1 MSDPPQGIKKQP
13 TVRFSQEL
21 DRNEIAN
28 QTRSVLAGAGSRDR
42 PPASRWARRGIF
54 TRQLTD
60 YADTDIPLKEQP
72 SQRERR
78 ISHSASATE
87 EIVPDVRNISSAASI
102 LSDKE
107 HKRERK
113 GKRNSA
119 SLKTNAALPFYSQY
133 ASKYSRSPALA
144 RVKQSTRRF
153 YHWVLQ
159 IKHYHAD
166 PLGRNLLL
174 DTRSNEPLLE
184 RQTQKPYINNAITS
198 SRYTLYNFLP
208 RQLAFQFS
216 KIANCYFLGV
226 SIMQMIPGLS
236 TTGTYTTIIPLAFFI
251 ILSMAREGYDDF
263 RRHRMDQAENNKSVQ
278 VYRAG
283 QADPWTT
290 IKWWQIR
297 VGDVVRLKKND
308 WIPADLVLL
317 HSQGQNGV
325 AYIETAALDG
335 ETNLKSKRAITK
347 IAEQTAT
354 LDLLAG
360 FQATLHSESPNQ
372 DLYNYEGTIEMGEEK
387 FPITS
392 EQIIYRGSIMRN
404 TSEAWAAVVFTGEET
419 KIRMNAS
426 KNVRTKKP
434 SIQAVVNKIV
444 AMIVLFVI
452 GLAVFCTVGY
462 YIWHN
467 KTEKHLWYLAS
478 ARQLTFV
485 QIFVSFI
492 ILYNTMV
499 PLSLYVSLE
508 IVKLIQQILLQA
520 DIDMYHE
527 QSDTPAVARTSTINE
542 ELGQVSYV
550 FTDKTGTL
558 TDNEMVFRK
567 ISVAGHAWLHDLDL
581 QRSRA
586 QERPFLLHKLRKG
599 KKATKRDQ
607 HLGSFSQRSNSIH
620 VAEAA
625 ASQHVPRRSLGNA
638 MGRRSTSS
646 WHRPSTAA
654 PTGLASSPLRSTH
667 DMLDYIRTHPH
678 TVFARRARLFLLSI
692 ALCHTALPEYEQ
704 DETIPKFSAA
714 SPDELALVNAAM
726 EMGYMVVDRSA
737 QKITLHTHPAGLD
750 DQPVEEVYIVHDI
763 IEFSSARKRMSCIV
777 EMPDGRYCL
786 FCKGADSFLMERM
799 RMRELA
805 KRKWLEVEKQAQDRQ
820 SMEAER
826 ARKSL
831 ARPSVA
837 LSRPSVSGNRLEV
850 IRDLDAFLDRA
861 RESVTLDEGGIAGP
875 SGSYGG
881 RSSFHLARHSMA
893 YGEPKS
899 PLQRSGEDT
908 IDDLLV
914 RNESAVF
921 EQTFKH
927 LHDFAGEGLRVLLY
941 GHRFMTADEYRSWK
955 KVYAE
960 AQTSFENR
968 QGKMEQA
975 AELIEVDLDLTGATA
990 IEDKLQDGVPQT
1002 IDKLRRAGIKIW
1014 MLTGDKRETAINIG
1028 HSCGLIKDYSTT
1040 IILDKDD
1047 PEMAGIMAT
1056 RVLEIIDETIVH
1068 SVVVVDGSTLAFIEE
1083 DLSLRTLFL
1092 DLGVKANSVICCRA
1106 SPAQKALLV
1115 RHVRKEVKAS
1125 ITLAIGDGA
1134 NDIAMIREAH
1144 VGIGIAGKE
1153 GLQAARTSDYSIAQ
1167 FRFLLKLLLCH
1178 GRWNY
1183 IRISKYIL
1191 CTFYKEMLLF
1201 MTQAIYQRFV
1211 GYTGTSLHESWSLTL
1226 FNTLFTSLAVIGIG
1240 AFERDLSSA
1249 TLLAVPE
1256 LYATSRLGRAFG
1268 MKKFVGWM
1276 VLVASQAVIVYYL
1289 AYYAY
1294 AYWVTPDLYPFGNMV
1309 FTACVAII
1317 NVKCLFLEMHVW
1329 SILNYAF
1336 FFISYGGW
1344 WVWTLAQ
1351 SLIFSHQAIYFVKDA
1366 IRLHFGRQL
1375 SWWAG
1380 LFLVTA
1386 IPLLIDVALQALR
1399 SAFMPTEE
1407 DIFRELQQDAAGKA
1421 RLEEEAAMELQNG
1434 WIEGILNNR
1443 NKSVQDQEQED
1454 DDGGDEEMAV
1464 GVHADKRVSTST
1476 REVGATMRG

>member
-1 MSDPPQGIKKQP
+1 
-13 TVRFSQEL
+13 FY
-21 DRNEIAN
+21 
-28 QTRSVLAGAGSRDR
+28 
-42 PPASRWARRGIF
+42 RWA
-54 TRQLTD
+54 
-60 YADTDIPLKEQP
+60 
-72 SQRERR
+72 
-78 ISHSASATE
+78 
-87 EIVPDVRNISSAASI
+87 
-102 LSDKE
+102 
-107 HKRERK
+107 
-113 GKRNSA
+113 
-119 SLKTNAALPFYSQY
+119 
-133 ASKYSRSPALA
+133 
-144 RVKQSTRRF
+144 
-153 YHWVLQ
+153 LQ
-159 IKHYHAD
+159 IKHYEAD

-174 DTRSNEPLLE
+174 DAGNEVPLLE
-184 RQTQKPYINNAITS
+184 RLSQKPYINNAITS
-198 SRYTLYNFLP
+198 SRYTVYNFLP

-278 VYRAG
+278 VYRRG
-283 QADPWTT
+283 GADPWVT
-290 IKWWQIR
+290 IKWWQIK
-297 VGDVVRLKKND
+297 VGDIVRLKKND
-308 WIPADLVLL
+308 WIPADLFLL
-317 HSQGQNGV
+317 HSLGQNGV

-335 ETNLKSKRAITK
+335 ETNLKSKRAITR
-347 IAEQTAT
+347 IAEHTAS
-354 LDLLAG
+354 LDLLG
-360 FQATLHSESPNQ
+360 DFKATLHSESPNQ
-372 DLYNYEGTIEMGEEK
+372 DLYNYEGTIELGDEK
-387 FPITS
+387 LPITS

-434 SIQAVVNKIV
+434 AIQAVINRIV
-444 AMIVLFVI
+444 AIIVLFVI
-452 GLAVFCTVGY
+452 GLAIFCTVGY
-462 YIWHN
+462 YIWHS
-467 KTEKHLWYLAS
+467 KTEKRLWYLAS
-478 ARQLTFV
+478 ARQLTFIQV
-485 QIFVSFI
+485 FVSFI

-508 IVKLIQQILLQA
+508 IVKLIQQILLQE

-586 QERPFLLHKLRKG
+586 HERPFLLHRLKKG
-599 KKATKRDQ
+599 KKSIKRDQ
-607 HLGSFSQRSNSIH
+607 HLFGSRSNSIH

-625 ASQHVPRRSLGNA
+625 AQHHPAPRRSLGNA

-646 WHRPSTAA
+646 WHHAA
-654 PTGLASSPLRSTH
+654 TGAATGPATGPLRSTL
-667 DMLDYIRTHPH
+667 DMLDYIQTHPH
-678 TVFARRARLFLLSI
+678 AVFARRARLFLLSI
-692 ALCHTALPEYEQ
+692 ALCHTALPEFDEG
-704 DETIPKFSAA
+704 ETIPRFSAA

-726 EMGYMVVDRSA
+726 EMGYIVIDRSA
-737 QKITLHTHPAGLD
+737 QQIKLQTHPNGLD
-750 DQPVEEVYIVHDI
+750 EEPLEEIYTVRDV
-763 IEFSSARKRMSCIV
+763 IEFSSARKRMSCVV
-777 EMPDGRYCL
+777 EFPDGRLCL

-799 RMRELA
+799 RLRDLA
-805 KRKWLEVEKQAQDRQ
+805 KRKWLEVERQAQDRQ

-837 LSRPSVSGNRLEV
+837 LSRPSISGNRLDM

-861 RESVTLDEGGIAGP
+861 RESVTLDEAGP
-875 SGSYGG
+875 SGGMPVRQSIQLT
-881 RSSFHLARHSMA
+881 RQSMQLTRHSMA

-914 RNESAVF
+914 RNEAAVF
-921 EQTFKH
+921 EQTFRH

-941 GHRFMTADEYRSWK
+941 GHRFLTPEEYRSWK

-960 AQTSFENR
+960 AQTSFEER
-968 QGKMEQA
+968 QAKMEQA
-975 AELIEVDLDLTGATA
+975 AELIETDLDLTGATA
-990 IEDKLQDGVPQT
+990 IEDKLQEGVPQT

-1040 IILDKDD
+1040 IILDKED

-1068 SVVVVDGSTLAFIEE
+1068 SVVVVDGMTLAVIEE
-1083 DLSLRTLFL
+1083 DLSLKTLFL

-1115 RHVRKEVKAS
+1115 RHVRKQVKAS

-1183 IRISKYIL
+1183 VRISKYVL

-1256 LYATSRLGRAFG
+1256 LYATSRLGKAFG
-1268 MKKFVGWM
+1268 MRLFIGWM
-1276 VLVASQAVIVYYL
+1276 VLVASQSVIVYYL

-1294 AYWVTPDLYPFGNMV
+1294 AYWVTPDLYPFGDMV

-1317 NVKCLFLEMHVW
+1317 NIKCLFLEMHVW
-1329 SILNYAF
+1329 SVLNYAF

-1344 WVWTLAQ
+1344 WVWTIAQ
-1351 SLIFSHQAIYFVKDA
+1351 SLIFGHQSIYFVKDA
-1366 IRLHFGRQL
+1366 IRLQFGRQL
-1375 SWWAG
+1375 GWWAG
-1380 LFLVTA
+1380 LLIVTA

-1399 SAFMPTEE
+1399 SAFRPTEE
-1407 DIFRELQQDAAGKA
+1407 DIFRELQQDSAGKA

-1434 WIEGILNNR
+1434 WIEG
-1443 NKSVQDQEQED
+1443 
-1454 DDGGDEEMAV
+1454 
-1464 GVHADKRVSTST
+1464 
-1476 REVGATMRG
+1476 